1 MRDHAD
7 YIPKIYFIALALR
20 RSACILH
27 FVPFHVAIPLS
38 SFRNTSERATNNLN
52 QLPTYTIVGKRRYEH
67 FQESMQ
73 SLLQSGKHSDFV
85 ITCGD
90 DTYNVHKSIVCS
102 QSDFFDAASRFGKEG
117 EEGKVDLPDDD
128 PETVK
133 NMMQYLYGL
142 DYHLPSDNASGPIH
156 VMLPRDPSASMNN
169 TAITWAR
176 RVDMTVWKLG
186 TVLVEAIQRYHPQ
199 IYKDSDRAIMLQ
211 LDDKAQE
218 LAVNEVYNHVV
229 TVSNNFTKEFPDPPC
244 CKYLRT
250 HAEVYALAEKYN
262 ISGLKEAAAE
272 KFQDTMEDIFTGQSF
287 YDTVRF
293 VYTSTPDTDDCLRDI
308 VAGRIA
314 VEKNVY
320 GMYPELG

>member
-1 MRDHAD
+1 
-7 YIPKIYFIALALR
+7 
-20 RSACILH
+20 
-27 FVPFHVAIPLS
+27 
-38 SFRNTSERATNNLN
+38 
-52 QLPTYTIVGKRRYEH
+52 
-67 FQESMQ
+67 
-73 SLLQSGKHSDFV
+73 
-85 ITCGD
+85 
-90 DTYNVHKSIVCS
+90 
-102 QSDFFDAASRFGKEG
+102 
-117 EEGKVDLPDDD
+117 
-128 PETVK
+128 
-133 NMMQYLYGL
+133 MMQYLYGL

-199 IYKDSDRAIMLQ
+199 IYKVGARALDYACGPIFNRRCQDSDRAIMLQ